1 MATAAWKEDL
11 TTFER
16 VNASSSPEDALVYGA
31 NVRMELGVQGAAAQ
45 AALGDPPQEQEDPQ
59 VDNNA
64 DNDEYTTL
72 QRVVFENGH
81 CLLPQQERASD
92 YLLLLDKE
100 VQAVAE
106 RVLAVH
112 DTGMRVRLT
121 GPKPMTLCMEN
132 VCGVMKINFDNVPS
146 AGAILRPGAA
156 RVSTY
161 VKNRQFIGTHHL
173 LHTVHGRLAYRV
185 EQRIWSFKG
194 CRSLPDLVD
203 FMRGLLE
210 DYESAVYPTV
220 NMLSVTLRTD
230 TSLVIDPLHSLLQ
243 RVLERVYHGVVV
255 MQQRVDDTN
264 NLFFMDV
271 VSWPKL
277 LSVVERARQAT
288 AGGSA
293 ADDDVQHV
301 RGYLRQNGRSS
312 NSSSTQPTVSI
323 GFTRHGCWF
332 IRITFSRGCVCALEG
347 SVGAGEGGAE
357 PPGAVCAGGVQPFVQ
372 VVVRFILLLLV
383 KIHAVGGVY

>member
-1 MATAAWKEDL
+1 MNQTL
-11 TTFER
+11 
-16 VNASSSPEDALVYGA
+16 S
-31 NVRMELGVQGAAAQ
+31 
-45 AALGDPPQEQEDPQ
+45 QEQETRAG
-59 VDNNA
+59 NA
-64 DNDEYTTL
+64 DEYTTL

-81 CLLPQQERASD
+81 CLLPQQQQASD
-92 YLLLLDKE
+92 YLLVLDVE
-100 VQAVAE
+100 VQEVAG
-106 RVLAVH
+106 RVLEVH
-112 DTGMRVRLT
+112 DTGIRVRLT
-121 GPKPMTLCMEN
+121 GQKPMTLCMEN
-132 VCGVMKINFDNVPS
+132 VCGVMKISFDNVPS
-146 AGAILRPGAA
+146 AGAILRPGAP

-185 EQRIWSFKG
+185 DQRIWSFKG
-194 CRSLPDLVD
+194 CRSLSDLVD

-230 TSLVIDPLHSLLQ
+230 TSLVIDPQHSLLQ
-243 RVLERVYHGVVV
+243 RVLEQVYRGVVV

-277 LSVVERARQAT
+277 LCVVERARQA
-288 AGGSA
+288 A
-293 ADDDVQHV
+293 ACTTDVVDDDVQHV
-301 RGYLRQNGRSS
+301 RGYLRENCRF
-312 NSSSTQPTVSI
+312 SSTHPTVSI

-332 IRITFSRGCVCALEG
+332 IRITYSRGCVCALEG
-347 SVGAGEGGAE
+347 SVGSGEGGAE

-372 VVVRFILLLLV
+372 VVVRFIMLLLV
-383 KIHAVGGVY
+383 KIHAVGGVH

>member
-1 MATAAWKEDL
+1 VPLVKFQRTKQAQETDAS
-11 TTFER
+11 
-16 VNASSSPEDALVYGA
+16 NAG
-31 NVRMELGVQGAAAQ
+31 
-45 AALGDPPQEQEDPQ
+45 
-59 VDNNA
+59 
-64 DNDEYTTL
+64 EYTTL

-81 CLLPQQERASD
+81 CLLPQQQRASD
-92 YLLLLDKE
+92 YLLMLDAD
-100 VQAVAE
+100 VQQVAGG
-106 RVLAVH
+106 VLEVH
-112 DTGMRVRLT
+112 DTGIRVRLT
-121 GPKPMTLCMEN
+121 GQKTMTLCMEN

-146 AGAILRPGAA
+146 AGAILRPGAP
-156 RVSTY
+156 RVSNY

-185 EQRIWSFKG
+185 EQRVWCFKG
-194 CRSLPDLVD
+194 CRSLSGLVH

-243 RVLERVYHGVVV
+243 RVLERVYYGVVV
-255 MQQRVDDTN
+255 LQQRVDDTN

-277 LSVVERARQAT
+277 LSVVERARQAAEST
-288 AGGSA
+288 ANTI
-293 ADDDVQHV
+293 DDDVENV
-301 RGYLRQNGRSS
+301 RGYLRQNCR
-312 NSSSTQPTVSI
+312 NSSTHPTVSI

-347 SVGAGEGGAE
+347 SVGSGEGGGE
-357 PPGAVCAGGVQPFVQ
+357 PPGVVCAGGVEPFVQ
-372 VVVRFILLLLV
+372 VVVRFIVLLLV
-383 KIHAVGGVY
+383 KIHAVGRGY